1 MSKVSFEQGLNR
13 FEVDICRFLGLLVI
27 CQNIRSICLV
37 VCEFFIFMLGVQY
50 DEFIWLIITKLI
62 FLL

>member
-1 MSKVSFEQGLNR
+1 MSKASFELELNR
-13 FEVDICRFLGLLVI
+13 FEVDICIFLGLLVI

-50 DEFIWLIITKLI
+50 DEFIWLIIIKLI